1 MTWLTG
7 WTYRRSITIT
17 EQSGSDL
24 TDYQVKIELNS
35 SNFDFSKANADGSDI
50 RFAAEDGTTLLPYW
64 IEEWDSGNQTAKI
77 WVKIPSLLA
86 NSSITIYMYYG
97 NENAVSE
104 SNAEE
109 VFDFYDDFNGTDLD
123 FSKWKKEGN
132 LNYSLSNGMLTI
144 EETAGTWGF
153 IRPLKNFPSRNIV
166 FEAYRKHNSGSE
178 VNHYIH
184 NYDANRNIWENKSW
198 YRAETRTTDTYG
210 NSGSE
215 VNHYI
220 HNYDANRNI
229 WENKIWYRAETRTTD
244 TYGITRYTQSDSSQT
259 QLYRTSLEINIFR
272 LYSVAIDDTNIKFYV
287 DNVLKY
293 SEACR
298 LSELDRLYYS
308 ISLWYYGNG
317 TIDWV
322 RVRKYAD
329 PEPTFT
335 VSAEGVPIS
344 GIVKLSD
351 GTPVSGATVICI
363 REDTNT
369 IVGVT
374 TSQTDGSYTVSAAE
388 GVKNTVIVI
397 PSDGTQNG
405 DIKCHIVP

>member
-210 NSGSE
+210 
-215 VNHYI
+215 
-220 HNYDANRNI
+220 
-229 WENKIWYRAETRTTD
+229 
-244 TYGITRYTQSDSSQT
+244 ITRYTQSDSSQT

>member
-166 FEAYRKHNSGSE
+166 FEAYRKH
-178 VNHYIH
+178 
-184 NYDANRNIWENKSW
+184 
-198 YRAETRTTDTYG
+198 